1 MKFTKPRR
9 NIHYAKKIIALFSFF
24 ILIFSISFSAYAA
37 SPTQQ
42 IEYLSDGSYIVTEIV
57 SEHSDY
63 SLFSTTQTKSKTSTY
78 YNAANEK
85 IWAVTVTGTFSYGN
99 GTSTCLSASCT
110 TSLYSNSWSVGNKKA
125 SKSGNTAKAS
135 ATGVRYTNGHAVQSI
150 TRTVT
155 LTCSA
160 TGNFS

>member
-1 MKFTKPRR
+1 MATEHLLVSLLLAPP
-9 NIHYAKKIIALFSFF
+9 L
-24 ILIFSISFSAYAA
+24 
-37 SPTQQ
+37 
-42 IEYLSDGSYIVTEIV
+42 YIVI
-57 SEHSDY
+57 
-63 SLFSTTQTKSKTSTY
+63 
-78 YNAANEK
+78 
-85 IWAVTVTGTFSYGN
+85 
-99 GTSTCLSASCT
+99 
-110 TSLYSNSWSVGNKKA
+110 SWSVGNKKA

>member
-1 MKFTKPRR
+1 MVVSSKTDLRFPESGQQGHGAR
-9 NIHYAKKIIALFSFF
+9 II
-24 ILIFSISFSAYAA
+24 
-37 SPTQQ
+37 Q
-42 IEYLSDGSYIVTEIV
+42 
-57 SEHSDY
+57 
-63 SLFSTTQTKSKTSTY
+63 TQTKSKTSTY

-85 IWAVTVTGTFSYGN
+85 IWGVTVTGTFSYGN

>member
-1 MKFTKPRR
+1 MALILRNGGSQSPDRWLKEPR
-9 NIHYAKKIIALFSFF
+9 NIH
-24 ILIFSISFSAYAA
+24 
-37 SPTQQ
+37 
-42 IEYLSDGSYIVTEIV
+42 
-57 SEHSDY
+57 
-63 SLFSTTQTKSKTSTY
+63 
-78 YNAANEK
+78 
-85 IWAVTVTGTFSYGN
+85 FSYGN

>member
-1 MKFTKPRR
+1 MDTGLMKFTKPRR

-57 SEHSDY
+57 SEPSDY

-99 GTSTCLSASCT
+99 
-110 TSLYSNSWSVGNKKA
+110 KKA

-135 ATGVRYTNGHAVQSI
+135 ATGVRYINGHAVQSI

>member
-1 MKFTKPRR
+1 MDTGLMKFTKPRR

-57 SEHSDY
+57 SEPSDY

-85 IWAVTVTGTFSYGN
+85 IFHMATEHLLV
-99 GTSTCLSASCT
+99 
-110 TSLYSNSWSVGNKKA
+110 SLLLAPPLYIVILGPLAIKKLV
-125 SKSGNTAKAS
+125 NL
-135 ATGVRYTNGHAVQSI
+135 
-150 TRTVT
+150 VT
-155 LTCSA
+155 LLKQVLLVSVILTD
-160 TGNFS
+160 TLFNLLQEQLP

>member
-9 NIHYAKKIIALFSFF
+9 NIHYAKKNYCFIFIFYPNFF
-24 ILIFSISFSAYAA
+24 NFFSAYAA

-57 SEHSDY
+57 SEPSDY

>member
-1 MKFTKPRR
+1 MLLKSYLNLQIIHCFLQHKPKAKQVLIITQLTK
-9 NIHYAKKIIALFSFF
+9 
-24 ILIFSISFSAYAA
+24 
-37 SPTQQ
+37 
-42 IEYLSDGSYIVTEIV
+42 
-57 SEHSDY
+57 
-63 SLFSTTQTKSKTSTY
+63 
-78 YNAANEK
+78 K

>member
-1 MKFTKPRR
+1 MR
-9 NIHYAKKIIALFSFF
+9 KKIIALFSFF

-57 SEHSDY
+57 SEPSDY

-110 TSLYSNSWSVGNKKA
+110 TSLYSNSWSVGNKLV
-125 SKSGNTAKAS
+125 NL
-135 ATGVRYTNGHAVQSI
+135 
-150 TRTVT
+150 VT
-155 LTCSA
+155 LLKQVLLVSVILTD
-160 TGNFS
+160 TLFNLLQEQLP

>member
-1 MKFTKPRR
+1 MNKNTDIINE
-9 NIHYAKKIIALFSFF
+9 NIDKDITL
-24 ILIFSISFSAYAA
+24 
-37 SPTQQ
+37 
-42 IEYLSDGSYIVTEIV
+42 
-57 SEHSDY
+57 
-63 SLFSTTQTKSKTSTY
+63 
-78 YNAANEK
+78 
-85 IWAVTVTGTFSYGN
+85 
-99 GTSTCLSASCT
+99 
-110 TSLYSNSWSVGNKKA
+110 NKKA

>member
-1 MKFTKPRR
+1 MR
-9 NIHYAKKIIALFSFF
+9 KKIIALFSFF

-57 SEHSDY
+57 SEPSDY

-99 GTSTCLSASCT
+99 GTSTCLSAS
-110 TSLYSNSWSVGNKKA
+110 LYIVILGPLAIKKLV
-125 SKSGNTAKAS
+125 NL
-135 ATGVRYTNGHAVQSI
+135 
-150 TRTVT
+150 VT
-155 LTCSA
+155 LLKQVLLVSVILTD
-160 TGNFS
+160 TLFNLLQEQLP

>member
-1 MKFTKPRR
+1 M
-9 NIHYAKKIIALFSFF
+9 
-24 ILIFSISFSAYAA
+24 
-37 SPTQQ
+37 
-42 IEYLSDGSYIVTEIV
+42 
-57 SEHSDY
+57 
-63 SLFSTTQTKSKTSTY
+63 FSTTQTKSKTSTY

-160 TGNFS
+160 TGTFS

>member
-1 MKFTKPRR
+1 MR
-9 NIHYAKKIIALFSFF
+9 KKIIALFSFF

-57 SEHSDY
+57 SEPSDY

-99 GTSTCLSASCT
+99 
-110 TSLYSNSWSVGNKKA
+110 
-125 SKSGNTAKAS
+125 
-135 ATGVRYTNGHAVQSI
+135 
-150 TRTVT
+150 
-155 LTCSA
+155 
-160 TGNFS
+160 